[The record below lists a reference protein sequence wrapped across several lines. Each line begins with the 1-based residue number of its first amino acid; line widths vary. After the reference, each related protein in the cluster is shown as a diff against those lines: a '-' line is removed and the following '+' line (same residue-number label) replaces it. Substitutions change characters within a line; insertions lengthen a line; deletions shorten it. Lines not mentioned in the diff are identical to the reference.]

1 MTGHLAVLCCNHMT
15 NTCTSSSRMRS
26 YPKAIELPQFVEA
39 EQLAVAV
46 VVVVAAAVGQLV
58 AEQLVG
64 QPAELVGQLAAG
76 LLVGQLVVGPAA
88 EPVAVLVG
96 VQLAVAPVLEQ
107 GSAKKVFYISEYIHQ
122 VGFM

>member
-15 NTCTSSSRMRS
+15 NTCTSSSRMRW
-26 YPKAIELPQFVEA
+26 YRKAIELPQFVEA

-64 QPAELVGQLAAG
+64 QPAELVGQLAVG

>member
-15 NTCTSSSRMRS
+15 NTCTSSSRMRW
-26 YPKAIELPQFVEA
+26 YRKAIELPQFVEA

-64 QPAELVGQLAAG
+64 QPAELVGQLAVG

-96 VQLAVAPVLEQ
+96 VQLAVAPVLVEQ
-107 GSAKKVFYISEYIHQ
+107 GSAKKKIFSISKY
-122 VGFM
+122 ML

>member
-1 MTGHLAVLCCNHMT
+1 
-15 NTCTSSSRMRS
+15 MRS
-26 YPKAIELPQFVEA
+26 YRKAIELQQFVEA

-46 VVVVAAAVGQLV
+46 VVVVVAVAAVGQLV
-58 AEQLVG
+58 AERLVV
-64 QPAELVGQLAAG
+64 QPAELVGQLAVG

-107 GSAKKVFYISEYIHQ
+107 GPAKNVF
-122 VGFM
+122 

>member
-1 MTGHLAVLCCNHMT
+1 
-15 NTCTSSSRMRS
+15 MRW
-26 YPKAIELPQFVEA
+26 YRKAIELPQFVEA

-46 VVVVAAAVGQLV
+46 VVVVAAAAVGQLA

-64 QPAELVGQLAAG
+64 QPAELVGQLAVG

-96 VQLAVAPVLEQ
+96 VQLAVAPVLVEQ
-107 GSAKKVFYISEYIHQ
+107 GSAKKKKISISKY
-122 VGFM
+122 ML